1 MAAVTYEKTTKRFG
15 DVVALSSFDLEIA
28 QGEFMVLLG
37 PSGSGKTTAL
47 RIAAGFE
54 GLSEGVIR
62 IGERD
67 VSRVPPAQRDVAMV
81 FQDYALYPQMTV
93 EQNMGFGLR
102 MRKVKRDEIKTR
114 VARAAETLGLAELLG
129 RRPAPALGGQRQRV
143 ALGRALVRDPEVF
156 LMDEP
161 LSNLDAALRLR
172 MRSEIKNLQQTTG
185 TTTLFVTHD
194 QTEAMTLGTRIAVMS
209 SGVLEQVGSPQEIYQ
224 RPVNIFV
231 AGFVGTPPMSFVN
244 CTWAERDG
252 GQALVHPSF
261 SLKPGVRPGTAA
273 SSSACGRRTCA
284 AGTRE
289 AALAGPFDG
298 VVQGIE
304 ELGRETF
311 AMVGLEGGGEV
322 TVQLEGLARVRL
334 GERLQ
339 FGIEEREV
347 YVFDAT
353 TGARSPGPRPRRL
366 SRVDGSSASSSCR

>member
-1 MAAVTYEKTTKRFG
+1 VAAVRYEKTTKRFG

-54 GLSEGVIR
+54 GLSEGAIR
-62 IGERD
+62 IGDRD

-114 VARAAETLGLAELLG
+114 VARAAETLGLADLLG
-129 RRPAPALGGQRQRV
+129 RRPAQLSGGQRQRV

-231 AGFVGTPPMSFVN
+231 AGFVGTPPMSFIN
-244 CTWAERDG
+244 CAWVARDG
-252 GQALVHPSF
+252 GHALVHPSF
-261 SLKPGVRPGTAA
+261 TLQPGREPGSGSVVVGLRSENVRGWHDG
-273 SSSACGRRTCA
+273 SQ
-284 AGTRE
+284 
-289 AALAGPFDG
+289 LAGPFEG

-311 AMVGLEGGGEV
+311 ALLGLEDGGEI

-339 FGIEEREV
+339 FGIEEHEV

-353 TGARSPGPRPRRL
+353 TGETL
-366 SRVDGSSASSSCR
+366 SWPASSSAGAA

>member
-1 MAAVTYEKTTKRFG
+1 VAAVTYEKTTKRFG
-15 DVVALSSFDLEIA
+15 EVVALSSFDLEIA
-28 QGEFMVLLG
+28 QGELMVLLG

-129 RRPAPALGGQRQRV
+129 RRPAQLSGGQRQRV

-172 MRSEIKNLQQTTG
+172 MRSEIKSLQQTTG

-194 QTEAMTLGTRIAVMS
+194 QTEAMTLGTRIAVLS

-231 AGFVGTPPMSFVN
+231 AGFVGTPPMSFIT
-244 CTWAERDG
+244 CTWVERDG

-261 SLKPGVRPGTAA
+261 ALKPVAPAGSGSVVVGLRSENVRGWHEQ
-273 SSSACGRRTCA
+273 SS
-284 AGTRE
+284 
-289 AALAGPFDG
+289 LAGPFEG

-311 AMVGLEGGGEV
+311 AMVGLEDGAEI

-334 GERLQ
+334 GERLR
-339 FGIEEREV
+339 FGIEEREA

-353 TGARSPGPRPRRL
+353 TGATL
-366 SRVDGSSASSSCR
+366 SWPASSSAVSG

>member
-1 MAAVTYEKTTKRFG
+1 MAAVAYEKTTKRFG
-15 DVVALSSFDLEIA
+15 DVVALSSLDLEIA

-54 GLSEGVIR
+54 ALSEGAIR

-93 EQNMGFGLR
+93 EKNMGFGLR

-114 VARAAETLGLAELLG
+114 VAHAAETLGLAELLE
-129 RRPAPALGGQRQRV
+129 RRPAQLSGGQRQRV

-172 MRSEIKNLQQTTG
+172 MRSEIKSLQQSTG

-194 QTEAMTLGTRIAVMS
+194 QTEAMTLGTRIAVLS

-224 RPVNIFV
+224 RPVNRFV
-231 AGFVGTPPMSFVN
+231 AGFVGTPPMSFIDCSWV
-244 CTWAERDG
+244 ERG
-252 GQALVHPSF
+252 GVRVLEHPGLT
-261 SLKPGVRPGTAA
+261 LKPDGSAGEGSVVVGLRSENVRGWHE
-273 SSSACGRRTCA
+273 
-284 AGTRE
+284 AGT
-289 AALAGPFDG
+289 LAGPFE
-298 VVQGIE
+298 GIVKGLE

-311 AMVGLEGGGEV
+311 ATVDLKGGGEL

-334 GERLQ
+334 GEPLF

-353 TGARSPGPRPRRL
+353 TGATTSWP
-366 SRVDGSSASSSCR
+366 ASSSAVFG